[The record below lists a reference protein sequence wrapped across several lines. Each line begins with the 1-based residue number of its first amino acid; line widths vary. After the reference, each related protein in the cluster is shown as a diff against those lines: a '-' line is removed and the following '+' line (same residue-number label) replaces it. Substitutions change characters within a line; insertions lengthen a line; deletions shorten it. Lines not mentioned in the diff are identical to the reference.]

1 MTIQKMILIILVLV
15 GVVGGYV
22 LVQRARAPKD
32 ETMFVVGTAAGYAP
46 WVSINERGAYEGFDI
61 DVISAVAQK
70 MGKTLVLKDLGS
82 MTPLFLALQQGS
94 IDAVIWGMSI
104 TQDRL
109 KRMAMVHYQG
119 DGTPAYML
127 LFWKEIP
134 ATITSI
140 EDMKDMIVCVEPA
153 SSQDTVLSKYPFIMK
168 KYTEKVD
175 DALLN
180 IQYGKAVAAFVE
192 PTIAQKFKSKY
203 SDIQTLE
210 VPLSQEDTVYG
221 VGICVEKT
229 NQPMIEAIENAVQ
242 SLRDEGTIEKLATR
256 WNIS

>member
-1 MTIQKMILIILVLV
+1 MTIQKMIITILVLV

-32 ETMFVVGTAAGYAP
+32 ETKFVVGTAAGYAP

-70 MGKTLVLKDLGS
+70 MGKALEIKDLGS
-82 MTPLFLALQQGS
+82 MTPLLLALQQGS

-104 TQDRL
+104 TQNRL
-109 KRMAMVHYQG
+109 ERMAMVRYQG
-119 DGTPAYML
+119 DVTPAYVL
-127 LFWKEIP
+127 LFWNEIP
-134 ATITSI
+134 ETIKSI
-140 EDMKDMIVCVEPA
+140 DDMQDMIVCVEPA
-153 SSQDTVLSKYPFIMK
+153 SSQDAVLSKYPFITK

-192 PTIAQKFKSKY
+192 PAIAQKFKNKY
-203 SDIQTLE
+203 PEIQTLE
-210 VPLSQEDTVYG
+210 VPLSQEDMVFG

-229 NQPMIEAIENAVQ
+229 NQPMIEAIENAVK
-242 SLRDEGTIEKLATR
+242 SLRDDGTIEKLATR